1 MESRKKARLLMAKH
15 ILEGHDK
22 GTKTVMRMLRDA
34 GVEVIYIIY
43 RAPEDIV
50 VAAKQED
57 VDVIGLSFF
66 SGAYFENVSRL
77 IKLLEQNNMKDVEI
91 VVGGLI
97 PDVDQPELLNMGVK
111 DVFGPGVDLTKFIDL
126 VKNCAETRGH

>member
-1 MESRKKARLLMAKH
+1 METREKARLLMAKH

-22 GTKTVMRMLRDA
+22 GTKTVMRILRDA
-34 GVEVIYIIY
+34 GVEVIYVIY

-57 VDVIGLSFF
+57 VDAIGLSFF

-77 IKLLEQNNMKDVEI
+77 INLLKQNKMEDVKI

-97 PDVDQPELLNMGVK
+97 PDVDQPKLLNMGVK
-111 DVFGPGVDLTKFIDL
+111 GVFGPCSDLTRFVDL
-126 VKNCAETRGH
+126 VKQC